1 MLLSD
6 VGVNLLVVPAGIF
19 FLSFSKWYVVSNT
32 ANSSVRLGIIFSYL
46 ERDTHWS
53 GRNATRPIKL
63 DMPCANVLFGFLHGV
78 SRIPGWF
85 RCMQSPA
92 ASANPRTRRFSLQGS
107 HKCHSRAK
115 RSKISDQFSSDPSRA
130 NEQRCLSRFAQT

>member
-19 FLSFSKWYVVSNT
+19 FLSFSKWYVVGDT
-32 ANSSVRLGIIFSYL
+32 ANSSIRLRIIFSYL

-63 DMPCANVLFGFLHGV
+63 DMP
-78 SRIPGWF
+78 
-85 RCMQSPA
+85 
-92 ASANPRTRRFSLQGS
+92 
-107 HKCHSRAK
+107 
-115 RSKISDQFSSDPSRA
+115 
-130 NEQRCLSRFAQT
+130 